1 VSLGPSLVLVF
12 FAFVALL
19 LGVIVV
25 AFRERKFARTAVA
38 PTREAQQASDARVM
52 TTIFV
57 AIPGGMLLTLA
68 VAYLVFAP

>member
-1 VSLGPSLVLVF
+1 VSLGPSLALVF

-19 LGVIVV
+19 CGVIVV
-25 AFRERKFARTAVA
+25 AFRERKLARLAS
-38 PTREAQQASDARVM
+38 PTRAAQQASDARVM
-52 TTIFV
+52 ATIFL